1 MSDQFLSDLR
11 QFMPS
16 ERIYTDELRT
26 LGWGTD
32 ASFYRQIPKVVLR
45 SDGEEEISKI
55 VRLCQKY
62 KLPFTFRAAGTS
74 LSGQSCT
81 DSVLIVAGK
90 HWEKYSLEVSG
101 EGQEVRSIKLQPGIV
116 GARVNEILK
125 PYGRV
130 FPPDPASIGSAMVG
144 GIVINNASGMN
155 CGVHAN
161 SDRMMVSAKIIL
173 TDGTVLDTGDE
184 KSREAFRKS
193 HPEFLK
199 KIEALRDKVR
209 ADKPLADRIARKYS
223 IKNVTGLNL
232 RPLIAYDD
240 PFDIIAHSMVGSEG
254 TLAFL
259 SEVTM
264 KTLKDYKYKASAMV
278 YFLTMKESCEAV
290 VAMKKLKAGDE
301 DLEMSAE
308 NLMVKSAEMLDYKSL
323 SSVDDPVFL
332 QYKQD
337 VDAGKIEGVEPGDYH
352 NLTAILTETKGITH
366 KQLLDKIEAIKKCL
380 GQFRLYIPAEFTEDP
395 AIYGKYWAIRS
406 GIFPSVGGTRPIGTS
421 CLIEDVAFPIE
432 SLPEATVKLQKL
444 IADHGY
450 DDACIYGHAFE
461 GNYHFILNQ
470 SFADE
475 HEVARYAEMMR
486 DVAKLVVEGYDGSLK
501 AEHGTGRNMAPF
513 VKYEWGD
520 KAYETMKE
528 LKAIFDPDGLLNQG
542 VVFNDDPD
550 CFIKCLKPLPV
561 LDYDFKSVPDGGH
574 YLMDPKLSTAKETI
588 EQVKRAN
595 KCIECGFCE
604 VNCMSCG
611 LTLSSRMR
619 IAVQREICHLEATG
633 ENPERAATLRKQ
645 YKYYGDQ
652 TCATDGLCSTSCPMK
667 INTGELTHLIRQL
680 DMNKS
685 TLGYQVGEFAAN
697 HMAGIKSGLRVVLDV
712 AHAAHV
718 TLGPKLMTSVCR
730 TMNKMGMPLW
740 TTAMPKKKR
749 QPKKSDLTQFIINS
763 IDHSPLNIDH
773 SAAQKDP
780 SANNGQSPTPNGQS
794 SMVNGQSSMVNGQ
807 SSMVNGQSSMVNGQ
821 SSMVNGQSS
830 MVNGQ
835 SPNPKVVYFPSCIN
849 QTMGQSKQ
857 GGKIHDLVDEV
868 IQLMAKAG
876 YEVIFPEG
884 MERMCCGQIWESKGM
899 LDIADRKS
907 AELEA
912 ALWKASEQGKYP
924 VLCAQSPCLHRMK
937 KVMHKMKLYEPAEF
951 IMEYL
956 VPRLDF
962 HPTDRHIALHLTCS
976 TREMGVDKDMIALA
990 RLCSTNVF
998 LPEGVGCCGFAGDR
1012 GFTFPELNKY
1022 GLRKLRPQ
1030 IEANRIEVGYSNSR
1044 TCEIGLETNTGIPY
1058 MSIVYLVN
1066 ECTTARR

>member
-1 MSDQFLSDLR
+1 MNQFLADLR
-11 QFMPS
+11 QFLPS

-32 ASFYRQIPKVVLR
+32 ASFYRQIPKAVIR
-45 SDGEEEISKI
+45 SDGEEEISRI
-55 VRLCQKY
+55 VQLCKKH

-90 HWEKYSLEVSG
+90 HWEKFTLSPDG
-101 EGQEVRSIKLQPGIV
+101 ESIKLQPGIV

-161 SDRMMVSAKIIL
+161 SDRMMISARIIL

-193 HPEFLK
+193 HSEFLK
-199 KIEALRDKVR
+199 KIEDLRDKVR
-209 ADKPLADRIARKYS
+209 ADKELADRIARKYS

-232 RPLIAYDD
+232 RPLVAYDD

-264 KTLKDYKYKASAMV
+264 KTLHDYKFKASAMV

-308 NLMVKSAEMLDYKSL
+308 NLMVKSAEMLDYMSL
-323 SSVDDPVFL
+323 NSVDDPVFL
-332 QYKQD
+332 QYKKD

-366 KQLLDKIEAIKKCL
+366 EQLLEKIEKIKACL

-395 AIYGKYWAIRS
+395 KVYGKYWAIRS
-406 GIFPSVGGTRPIGTS
+406 GIFPSVGGTRPVGTS

-432 SLPEATVKLQKL
+432 TLPEATVKLQKM

-450 DDACIYGHAFE
+450 SDACIYGHAFE

-513 VKYEWGD
+513 VKYEWGE
-520 KAYETMKE
+520 KAYEAMKE
-528 LKAIFDPDGLLNQG
+528 LKAIFDPEGLLNQG
-542 VVFNDDPD
+542 VIFNDDPD

-561 LDYDFKSVPDGGH
+561 LDFDFDSVPDGGH
-574 YLMDPKLSTAKETI
+574 YLMDPSLSTAKETI

-619 IAVQREICHLEATG
+619 IAVQREIRYLTKTG
-633 ENPERAATLRKQ
+633 ENPERLATLKKQ

-667 INTGELTHLIRQL
+667 INTGELTHLIRQM
-680 DMNKS
+680 DMNNS

-718 TLGPKLMTSVCR
+718 TLGPTLMTTVCR
-730 TMNKMGMPLW
+730 TMNKMGLPLW

-749 QPKKSDLTQFIINS
+749 QPKPSDLTQFIINS
-763 IDHSPLNIDH
+763 IEHSTLNIEH
-773 SAAQKDP
+773 SAAQKDAD
-780 SANNGQSPTPNGQS
+780 ANNVQS
-794 SMVNGQSSMVNGQ
+794 SMVNVQS
-807 SSMVNGQSSMVNGQ
+807 
-821 SSMVNGQSS
+821 
-830 MVNGQ
+830 
-835 SPNPKVVYFPSCIN
+835 PKVVYFPSCIN

-876 YEVIFPEG
+876 YEVIFPKG
-884 MERMCCGQIWESKGM
+884 MEKMCCGQIWESKGM

-912 ALWKASEQGKYP
+912 ALWEASEKGKYP

-951 IMEYL
+951 IMKYL

-962 HPTDRHIALHLTCS
+962 HPIDKHIALHITCS
-976 TREMGVDKDMIALA
+976 TRQMGVADDLIALA
-990 RLCSTNVF
+990 KMCSTNVY

-1030 IEANRIEVGYSNSR
+1030 IEANHIEVGYSNSR

-1066 ECTTARR
+1066 ECTTARQG

>member
-1 MSDQFLSDLR
+1 MFKQFLTELKQLLPAD
-11 QFMPS
+11 
-16 ERIYTDELRT
+16 RIYTDELRT

-32 ASFYRQIPKVVLR
+32 ASFYRMIPKVVVR
-45 SDGEEEISKI
+45 SDGEEEVSRIIKT
-55 VRLCQKY
+55 CKKY

-90 HWEKYSLEVSG
+90 HWENFTLSPDG
-101 EGQEVRSIKLQPGIV
+101 ENIQLQPGIV

-161 SDRMMVSAKIIL
+161 SDRMLLSARIIL
-173 TDGTVLDTGDE
+173 ADGTILDTGSE
-184 KSREAFRKS
+184 ESREQFRKS
-193 HPEFLK
+193 HSEFIQ
-199 KIEALRDKVR
+199 KIEILRDKVR
-209 ADKPLADRIARKYS
+209 ADEQLASRIRNKYS

-232 RPLIAYDD
+232 RPLVAYDD

-264 KTLKDYKYKASAMV
+264 RTLRDYPFKASAMV

-301 DLEMSAE
+301 DLQMSAE
-308 NLMVKSAEMLDYKSL
+308 QLMVKSAEMLDYKSL

-332 QYKQD
+332 QYKKD
-337 VDAGKIEGVEPGDYH
+337 VDAGKIEGVEHGDYH
-352 NLTAILTETKGITH
+352 NLTAILTETKAVTH
-366 KQLLDKIEAIKKCL
+366 EQLQEKISCIKECL
-380 GQFRLYIPAEFTEDP
+380 GQFRLYQPAEFTEDP
-395 AIYGKYWAIRS
+395 AVYGKYWAIRS
-406 GIFPSVGGTRPIGTS
+406 GIFPSVGGTRPVGTS

-432 SLPEATVKLQKL
+432 SLPEATVKLQQL

-470 SFADE
+470 SFSDE

-486 DVAKLVVEGYDGSLK
+486 EVAKLVVEGYDGSLK

-513 VKYEWGD
+513 VKYEWGE
-520 KAYETMKE
+520 KAYEVMKE
-528 LKAIFDPDGLLNQG
+528 LKQIFDPDGLLNQG
-542 VVFNDDPD
+542 VIFNDDPD

-561 LDYDFKSVPDGGH
+561 LDYDFDSVPDGGK
-574 YLMDPKLSTAKETI
+574 YLMDSTLSTAKETV

-619 IAVQREICHLEATG
+619 IAVQREIRHLTKTG
-633 ENPERAATLRKQ
+633 ENPARLATLKKQ

-680 DMNKS
+680 DMNQSKV
-685 TLGYQVGEFAAN
+685 GYQIGEFAAN

-712 AHAAHV
+712 AHLGHV
-718 TLGPKLMTSVCR
+718 TLGPTLMTSVCR
-730 TMNKMGMPLW
+730 GMNKMGLPLW

-749 QPKKSDLTQFIINS
+749 QPKKSDLTQFIIEKSIPHHEGEGNHNS
-763 IDHSPLNIDH
+763 QFSTLN
-773 SAAQKDP
+773 SQL
-780 SANNGQSPTPNGQS
+780 
-794 SMVNGQSSMVNGQ
+794 
-807 SSMVNGQSSMVNGQ
+807 
-821 SSMVNGQSS
+821 
-830 MVNGQ
+830 
-835 SPNPKVVYFPSCIN
+835 KVVYFPSCIN
-849 QTMGQSKQ
+849 QTMGLSKEA
-857 GGKIHDLVDEV
+857 KVKHALVDEV
-868 IQLMAKAG
+868 IQLMTKAG

-884 MERMCCGQIWESKGM
+884 MEKMCCGQIWESKGM

-912 ALWKASEQGKYP
+912 ALWKASEEGKYP
-924 VLCAQSPCLHRMK
+924 VLCAQSPCLHRMRR
-937 KVMHKMKLYEPAEF
+937 VMKKMKLYEPAEF
-951 IMEYL
+951 IMTYL
-956 VPRLDF
+956 KDHLEF
-962 HPTDRHIALHLTCS
+962 HQTDKHIALHLTCS
-976 TREMGVDKDMIALA
+976 TRQMGVDKDMIALA
-990 RLCSTNVF
+990 KLCSKNVY

-1012 GFTFPELNKY
+1012 GFTFPEMNRY
-1022 GLRKLRPQ
+1022 ALRKLRPQ
-1030 IEANRIEVGYSNSR
+1030 IEKNHIEVGYSNSR
-1044 TCEIGLETNTGIPY
+1044 TCEIGLEANTGIPY
-1058 MSIVYLVN
+1058 MSIIYLVN
-1066 ECTTARR
+1066 LCTTAKA

>member
-1 MSDQFLSDLR
+1 MPMITQFLSELR
-11 QFMPS
+11 QFLPAN
-16 ERIYTDELRT
+16 RIYTDELRT

-32 ASFYRQIPKVVLR
+32 ASFYRKIPKVVIR
-45 SDGEEEISKI
+45 SDGEAEISKI
-55 VRLCQKY
+55 VCVCSKY
-62 KLPFTFRAAGTS
+62 KLPYTFRAAGTS

-90 HWEKYSLEVSG
+90 HWEQYELADDK
-101 EGQEVRSIKLQPGIV
+101 QSIRLQPGIV
-116 GARVNEILK
+116 GGRVNQILK

-144 GIVINNASGMN
+144 GIVVNNASGMN

-161 SDRMMVSAKIIL
+161 SDRMMLSARVIL
-173 TDGTVLDTGDE
+173 TDGTVLDTGSE
-184 KSREAFRKS
+184 VSRQEFRKS
-193 HPEFLK
+193 HPAFLD
-199 KIEALRDKVR
+199 KIERLRDRVR
-209 ADKPLADRIARKYS
+209 ADKELADRISRKYA

-232 RPLIAYDD
+232 RPLVAYDD

-264 KTLKDYKYKASAMV
+264 KTLKDYPFKASAMV

-290 VAMKKLKAGDE
+290 VAMKKMQAGEE
-301 DLEMSAE
+301 DLEYSAE
-308 NLMVKSAEMLDYKSL
+308 NLVVKSAEMLDYKSL
-323 SSVDDPVFL
+323 SSVDDPVYL

-337 VDAGKIEGVEPGDYH
+337 VDAGKIAGVEPGDYH

-366 KQLLDKIEAIKKCL
+366 EQLLEKIERIKECL
-380 GQFRLYIPAEFTEDP
+380 SQFQLYIPADFTEDP
-395 AIYGKYWAIRS
+395 AVYGKYWSIRS
-406 GIFPSVGGTRPIGTS
+406 GIFPSVGGTRPVGTS

-486 DVAKLVVEGYDGSLK
+486 DVARLVVEDYDGSLK
-501 AEHGTGRNMAPF
+501 AEHGTGCNMAPF

-520 KAYETMKE
+520 KAYEVMKE
-528 LKAIFDPDGLLNQG
+528 LKQIFDPDGLLNQG
-542 VVFNDDPD
+542 VIFNDDPD

-561 LDYDFKSVPDGGH
+561 LDFDFSSVPDGGH
-574 YLMDPKLSTAKETI
+574 YLMDSSLSTAKETV

-619 IAVQREICHLEATG
+619 IAVQREIRYLTATG
-633 ENPERAATLRKQ
+633 ADPERLATLKKQ

-652 TCATDGLCSTSCPMK
+652 TCATDGLCATSCPMK
-667 INTGELTHLIRQL
+667 INTGELTHLIRQM
-680 DMNKS
+680 DMNNSKM
-685 TLGYQVGEFAAN
+685 GYRLGEFAAN
-697 HMAGIKSGLRVVLDV
+697 HMAAIKSGLRVVLDV
-712 AHAAHV
+712 AHLAHV
-718 TLGPKLMTSVCR
+718 TLGP
-730 TMNKMGMPLW
+730 TMMSAIARGMNRMGLPLW
-740 TTAMPKKKR
+740 TTAMPKKHR
-749 QPKKSDLTQFIINS
+749 QPKKSDLTQFIIERS
-763 IDHSPLNIDH
+763 LPPSP
-773 SAAQKDP
+773 SKKRGPESP
-780 SANNGQSPTPNGQS
+780 SPSGEGRGKAS
-794 SMVNGQSSMVNGQ
+794 
-807 SSMVNGQSSMVNGQ
+807 
-821 SSMVNGQSS
+821 
-830 MVNGQ
+830 
-835 SPNPKVVYFPSCIN
+835 KVVYFPSCIN
-849 QTMGQSKQ
+849 QTMGQSKH
-857 GGKIHDLVDEV
+857 GGKLHDLVDEV

-912 ALWKASEQGKYP
+912 ALWKASEEGKYP
-924 VLCAQSPCLHRMK
+924 VLCAQSPCLHRMR

-951 IMEYL
+951 IMKYL

-962 HPTDRHIALHLTCS
+962 HPIDRPIALHITCS
-976 TREMGVDKDMIALA
+976 TRQMGVADDLINLA
-990 RLCSTNVF
+990 KMCSTRVF

-1012 GFTFPELNKY
+1012 GFTFPELNRY

-1030 IEANRIEVGYSNSR
+1030 IEANKIEVGYSNSR

-1066 ECTTARR
+1066 ECTTPKK

>member
-1 MSDQFLSDLR
+1 MPMITQFLSELR
-11 QFMPS
+11 QFLPAN
-16 ERIYTDELRT
+16 RIYTDELRT

-32 ASFYRQIPKVVLR
+32 ASFYRKIPKVVIR
-45 SDGEEEISKI
+45 SDGEAEISKI
-55 VRLCQKY
+55 VCVCSKY
-62 KLPFTFRAAGTS
+62 KLPYTFRAAGTS

-90 HWEKYSLEVSG
+90 HWEQYELADDK
-101 EGQEVRSIKLQPGIV
+101 QSIRLQPGIV
-116 GARVNEILK
+116 GGRVNQILK

-144 GIVINNASGMN
+144 GIVVNNASGMN

-161 SDRMMVSAKIIL
+161 SDRMMLSARVIL
-173 TDGTVLDTGDE
+173 TDGTVLDTGSE
-184 KSREAFRKS
+184 VSRQEFRKS
-193 HPEFLK
+193 HPAFLD
-199 KIEALRDKVR
+199 KIERLRDRVR
-209 ADKPLADRIARKYS
+209 ADKELADRISRKYA

-232 RPLIAYDD
+232 RPLVAYDD

-264 KTLKDYKYKASAMV
+264 KTLKDYPFKASAMV

-290 VAMKKLKAGDE
+290 VAMKKMQAGE
-301 DLEMSAE
+301 ADLEYSAE
-308 NLMVKSAEMLDYKSL
+308 NLVVKSAEMLDYKSL
-323 SSVDDPVFL
+323 SSVDDPVYL

-337 VDAGKIEGVEPGDYH
+337 VDAGKIAGVEPGDYH

-366 KQLLDKIEAIKKCL
+366 EQLLEKIERIKECL
-380 GQFRLYIPAEFTEDP
+380 SQFQLYIPADFTEDP
-395 AIYGKYWAIRS
+395 AVYGKYWSIRS
-406 GIFPSVGGTRPIGTS
+406 GIFPSVGGTRPVGTS

-486 DVAKLVVEGYDGSLK
+486 DVARLVVEDYDGSLK
-501 AEHGTGRNMAPF
+501 AEHGTGCNMAPF

-520 KAYETMKE
+520 KAYEVMKE
-528 LKAIFDPDGLLNQG
+528 LKQIFDPDGLLNQG
-542 VVFNDDPD
+542 VIFNDDPD

-561 LDYDFKSVPDGGH
+561 LDFDFSSVPDGGH
-574 YLMDPKLSTAKETI
+574 YLMDSSLSTAKETV

-619 IAVQREICHLEATG
+619 IAVQREIRYLTATG
-633 ENPERAATLRKQ
+633 ADPERLATLKKQ

-652 TCATDGLCSTSCPMK
+652 TCATDGLCATSCPMK
-667 INTGELTHLIRQL
+667 INTGELTHLIRQM
-680 DMNKS
+680 DMNNSKM
-685 TLGYQVGEFAAN
+685 GYRLGEFAAN

-712 AHAAHV
+712 AHLAHV
-718 TLGPKLMTSVCR
+718 TLGP
-730 TMNKMGMPLW
+730 TMMSAIARGMNRMGLPLW
-740 TTAMPKKKR
+740 TTAMPKKHR
-749 QPKKSDLTQFIINS
+749 QPKKSDLTQFIIERS
-763 IDHSPLNIDH
+763 LPPSP
-773 SAAQKDP
+773 SKKRGPESP
-780 SANNGQSPTPNGQS
+780 SPSGEGRGKAS
-794 SMVNGQSSMVNGQ
+794 
-807 SSMVNGQSSMVNGQ
+807 
-821 SSMVNGQSS
+821 
-830 MVNGQ
+830 
-835 SPNPKVVYFPSCIN
+835 KVVYFPSCIN
-849 QTMGQSKQ
+849 QTMGQSKH
-857 GGKIHDLVDEV
+857 GGKLHDLVDEV

-912 ALWKASEQGKYP
+912 ALWKASEEGKYP
-924 VLCAQSPCLHRMK
+924 VLCAQSPCLHRMR

-951 IMEYL
+951 IMKYL

-962 HPTDRHIALHLTCS
+962 HPIDRPIALHITCS
-976 TREMGVDKDMIALA
+976 TRQMGVADDLINLA
-990 RLCSTNVF
+990 KMCSTRVF

-1012 GFTFPELNKY
+1012 GFTFPELNRY

-1030 IEANRIEVGYSNSR
+1030 IEANKIEVGYSNSR

-1066 ECTTARR
+1066 ECTTPKK